1 MAFGRRRNKVLIV
14 YIFILLTLRSDMQKV
29 SENDMRLERI
39 KAVKEE
45 IG

>member
-1 MAFGRRRNKVLIV
+1 MLFGRRRNKVLIV

-29 SENDMRLERI
+29 SENDMWLEGE